1 MKNICSITAFIVCS
15 LFQPLLHADTW
26 RILFYMD
33 SSDSLSDMAFKSITE
48 MMQAQVDDTVECFIQ
63 IHAYHDIALRY
74 RLENEKILFL
84 EKAILTGNSQD
95 DLIAA
100 AAWSLSDNNADHTM
114 IIFSNHGW
122 GILDPRWNDG
132 MQKWVVES
140 DMVKRSHLMHHHKN
154 HRGFMFNHQ
163 SHSYL
168 TNNDLVSSLDYIKTH
183 LLADKNIDILVFD
196 TCMGAMIE
204 IGYQV
209 APYVDFMV
217 GCQSCALVDGFEY
230 KGIMELLKSADNTAR
245 DVASGM
251 IQIFDSYY
259 TIHDERGIYTNS
271 AFDLSLINSV
281 CSSIDRIADILLQVP
296 DAEHIVKLA
305 QKDTPRLCMWPMY
318 TDMIQFFISCAH
330 YISNNTDFNDALTDL
345 LEIHSRMIIAYCAG
359 FDVRDVVH
367 GSAIYCPFSHIE
379 SSYKKTLFAQ
389 SSQWMKLLS
398 YMCHE
403 SEGNITA
410 EWTVG

>member
-1 MKNICSITAFIVCS
+1 MKNICYLSAIVICS

-26 RILFYMD
+26 RVLFYMD

-48 MMQAQVDDTVECFIQ
+48 MMQAQVNDTIECFIQ
-63 IHAYHDIALRY
+63 LHAYQDIALRY
-74 RLENEKILFL
+74 RLENGKILFL
-84 EKAILTGNSQD
+84 GKAPLTGNSHD
-95 DLIAA
+95 DFIDAA
-100 AAWSLSDNNADHTM
+100 TWSLNNNNADHTM
-114 IIFSNHGW
+114 LIFSNHGW
-122 GILDPRWNDG
+122 GILDPRWNDS

-140 DMVKRSHLMHHHKN
+140 DIIKRSHLMHHHKN

-230 KGIMELLKSADNTAR
+230 KGIMELLKSSHNAPQ

-251 IQIFDSYY
+251 IQVFDAYY
-259 TIHDERGIYTNS
+259 IIHDERGIYTNS
-271 AFDLSLINSV
+271 AFDLRLINSV
-281 CSSIDRIADILLQVP
+281 CSSID
-296 DAEHIVKLA
+296 HIVDTLLRIPDVAQIVAQA

-318 TDMIQFFISCAH
+318 TDTIQFFISCAQ
-330 YISNNTDFNDALTDL
+330 YIPDNADFNDALADL
-345 LEIHSRMIIAYCAG
+345 LEAHSRMIIAYCAG
-359 FDVRDVVH
+359 FDVRDMVH

-379 SSYKKTLFAQ
+379 RSYHATSFAQ
-389 SSQWMKLLS
+389 SSQWMKLLQ

-403 SEGNITA
+403 SEGTIAA